1 MAEKTWLK
9 DMGGD
14 VHQPLPDSYLGR
26 AGTLAWRSVTRLVRP
41 PSHSRRAEARRAQA
55 RHWLLLSAILAAAI
69 IALMF
74 TLDARTIIAMPP
86 RGTASLWP
94 LRILTDFGKASYIL
108 WLLFIV
114 MICALAIIPI
124 TRNHIAAMLIGFAT
138 RIQFLFFAVLTPMLA
153 GEILKVVVGR
163 ARPFVGGHAD
173 PFNYAHFAWTE
184 AYASFP
190 SGHANAAFALAFAV
204 SAVWPRL
211 RAAMWLYALIIAL
224 TRIALLAHHPSDV
237 VGGALVGIVGAM
249 TVRYWFAARRLVF
262 TIRADGTIT
271 PRAGPSFQH
280 LKGVA
285 GGIAAP

>member
-1 MAEKTWLK
+1 
-9 DMGGD
+9 MGD
-14 VHQPLPDSYLGR
+14 NAQQPLPDNYFGR
-26 AGTLAWRSVTRLVRP
+26 AGILAWRSVTRLVRP
-41 PSHSRRAEARRAQA
+41 PSHWRRAEARRAQA
-55 RHWLLLSAILAAAI
+55 RHWLMLTAILAIAI
-69 IALMF
+69 MALMF
-74 TLDARTIIAMPP
+74 TLDVRTITAMPP

-94 LRILTDFGKASYIL
+94 LRILTEFGKASYIL
-108 WLLFIV
+108 CLLFAV
-114 MICALAIIPI
+114 MIGSLAIIPLM
-124 TRNHIAAMLIGFAT
+124 RSHVAAMLIGFAL
-138 RIQFLFFAVLTPMLA
+138 RIQFLFLAVLTPMLA
-153 GEILKVVVGR
+153 GEVLKGIVGR

-204 SAVWPRL
+204 STIWPRL
-211 RAAMWLYALIIAL
+211 RAVMWIYALTIAL

-249 TVRYWFAARRLVF
+249 AVRYWFAARRLVF
-262 TIRADGTIT
+262 TIGADGTIT

-285 GGIAAP
+285 RGIAPS

>member
-1 MAEKTWLK
+1 
-9 DMGGD
+9 MGGD
-14 VHQPLPDSYLGR
+14 AQQPLPNTYFGH
-26 AGTLAWRSVTRLVRP
+26 AGILAWHSVTRLVRP

-55 RHWLLLSAILAAAI
+55 RHWLMLTVVLAVAIM
-69 IALMF
+69 ALMF
-74 TLDARTIIAMPP
+74 TLDTRAITAMPP

-94 LRILTDFGKASYIL
+94 LRVLTEFGKASYIL
-108 WLLFIV
+108 CLLFAI
-114 MICALAIIPI
+114 MAGTLAVIPL
-124 TRNHIAAMLIGFAT
+124 TRSHVAAMLIGFAT
-138 RIQFLFFAVLTPMLA
+138 RIQFLFLAVLTPMLA
-153 GEILKVVVGR
+153 GEVLKGVVGR

-211 RAAMWLYALIIAL
+211 RVVMWIYALIITL

-249 TVRYWFAARRLVF
+249 AVRYWFAARRLVF
-262 TIRADGTIT
+262 TIGADGTIA
-271 PRAGPSFQH
+271 PRAGPAFHH

-285 GGIAAP
+285 GGIAPP